1 MKYAIIRKTLG
12 GEQIM
17 AQNGFATICAM
28 LDDKPHALEAVKP
41 WVKLVVK
48 WLVASKL
55 GAFAVGAELLT
66 KVGDFM
72 TVSDALDL
80 LDEILTP
87 LKEWPWKRKEDA
99 KFGYETARLAND
111 LLVFVAYFDTV
122 QSKHP
127 WLWDVLDLDEDT
139 KEWLVKKASDNTP
152 DVGPFPSGAQIFQ
165 LKKEQETALVAFY
178 CQLNTALR
186 ELSMGLVDAEKQRAD
201 WDQYPLLAVETYRE
215 NLQKLHAH
223 YDSFRQWTDRTLLE
237 DMAQDLAVVKTA
249 LQRMEE
255 QYTSSQTVEP
265 KVNTLPDNNLY
276 LPLSTAL
283 LDNDFLG
290 RNQELEQLWDV
301 YNSGKRIAVLEGL
314 GGMGKTE
321 LAIRFGQAYE
331 AGKHG
336 KVYLVS
342 YRKDFRHTVTE
353 SIASGILGLLDQ
365 KLPEDKIYAIVM
377 NELSK
382 CNTNDLLILDNAEF
396 ENDTFDQLKRNLS
409 MLKLRILITTRA
421 DVPGA
426 LQVGMLQ
433 REHLHGLFHKYGV
446 EIAEA
451 EIGSLIDAVEGHT
464 LTIDLMARTMR
475 GRRRVTAEQML
486 NALKEHTLPREQFRK
501 IASSYPGSEKQ
512 AQIYEHLS
520 AVFRVADLSE
530 VEQNVLRCAVLL
542 PRDGLDEQV
551 FTNVLP
557 VESVDTLDHLLD
569 CGWLTIKGGL
579 IFIHPVI
586 CMVCRET
593 LKPDKNAC
601 WPFLSGIWNQYD
613 RNSYHQHTIRR
624 LAELF
629 SNAVNVLPEKCIS
642 WTDLASW
649 FYHELGEYELGL
661 EYALKTLNYLK
672 GIIPHDD
679 IYLAIPYRN
688 IGISYGKV
696 GNRQKALEYKL
707 LALSIQEKRLSCADP
722 RLASTY
728 SNIALTY
735 GELHDYI
742 NALMYQRK
750 ALQIQKKV
758 LSDYDLNLAIT
769 YNNIGCL
776 CMFLGE
782 YEKSLKFLNKAL
794 RIRIKVLGE
803 RHPYVVESYHN
814 IAMTYVKKCEYRTAL
829 EFERRSLEIA
839 ESIMPAG
846 HPFVQHPP
854 KAIYR
859 LEKLIA
865 RETEDG

>member
-1 MKYAIIRKTLG
+1 
-12 GEQIM
+12 M
-17 AQNGFATICAM
+17 AQNGFSTICAM
-28 LDDKPHALEAVKP
+28 LDDKPNALEAVKP
-41 WVKLVVK
+41 WVKLVAK
-48 WLVASKL
+48 WLVASKM

-66 KVGDFM
+66 KVGNFM

-80 LDEILTP
+80 LEEILTP

-111 LLVFVAYFDTV
+111 LLVFVAYFDTI

-127 WLWDVLDLDEDT
+127 WLWDALDLDEDT
-139 KEWLVKKASDNTP
+139 KEWLVNKASDNTL
-152 DVGPFPSGAQIFQ
+152 DVGPFPSGTEIFQ
-165 LKKEQETALVAFY
+165 LNKEQETALVAFY
-178 CQLNTALR
+178 GQLNSALH
-186 ELSMGLVDAEKQRAD
+186 ELSTGLVDAEKQRAD
-201 WDQYPLLAVETYRE
+201 WAQYPLLAVETYRE

-223 YDSFRQWTDRTLLE
+223 YDLFRQWADRTLLE
-237 DMAQDLAVVKTA
+237 DMAQDLADVKMT

-255 QYTSSQTVEP
+255 RTTFDQSVEP
-265 KVNTLPDNNLY
+265 KIRTLPDNELY

-290 RNQELEQLWDV
+290 RDRELEQLWHI
-301 YNSGKRIAVLEGL
+301 YNGGKKIAVLAGL

-336 KVYLVS
+336 KVYLVT
-342 YRKDFRHTVTE
+342 YKEDFRHTVTE
-353 SIASGILGLLDQ
+353 SIASGIVGLLDQ

-382 CNTNDLLILDNAEF
+382 CNANDLLILDNAEF
-396 ENDTFDQLKRNLS
+396 ENDTFDELKRNLS

-421 DVPGA
+421 DVPGSI
-426 LQVGMLQ
+426 QVGVLQ
-433 REHLHGLFHKYGV
+433 REHLHGIFHRYVGA
-446 EIAEA
+446 ITTTAMDA
-451 EIGSLIDAVEGHT
+451 LINAVEGHT

-475 GRRRVTAEQML
+475 GRRRVTAEQIL
-486 NALKEHTLPREQFRK
+486 NALKDHTLPREQFRK

-512 AQIYEHLS
+512 AQIYEHLC

-530 VEQNVLRCAVLL
+530 AEQNVLRCAVLL
-542 PRDGLDEQV
+542 PRDGLDEQM

-557 VESVDTLDHLLD
+557 VKSVDTLDYLLD
-569 CGWLTIKGGL
+569 CGWLMIKAGL

-586 CMVCRET
+586 CMVCQEA

-613 RNSYHQHTIRR
+613 RNSYQRHTIRR

-629 SNAVNVLPEKCIS
+629 SNAVNVLPEKCVS
-642 WTDLASW
+642 WTNLASW

-661 EYALKTLNYLK
+661 EYALETLNYLK
-672 GIIPHDD
+672 GTIPHDD
-679 IYLAIPYRN
+679 MNLAITYN
-688 IGISYGKV
+688 NVGLSYGKV
-696 GNRQKALEYKL
+696 GNRKKALEYEL
-707 LALSIQEKRLSCADP
+707 LALSIQEKGLSCTDP

-728 SNIALTY
+728 SNIAITY

-750 ALQIQKKV
+750 ALQIRKRV
-758 LSDYDLNLAIT
+758 LSDYDLDLAIT
-769 YNNIGCL
+769 YNHIGCL

-794 RIRIKVLGE
+794 RIRMKVLGE
-803 RHPYVVESYHN
+803 SHPDVVESYHN
-814 IAMTYVKKCEYRTAL
+814 IAMAHVKMREYKTAL

-846 HPFVQHPP
+846 HPFVQEPP

-865 RETEDG
+865 QETKDG